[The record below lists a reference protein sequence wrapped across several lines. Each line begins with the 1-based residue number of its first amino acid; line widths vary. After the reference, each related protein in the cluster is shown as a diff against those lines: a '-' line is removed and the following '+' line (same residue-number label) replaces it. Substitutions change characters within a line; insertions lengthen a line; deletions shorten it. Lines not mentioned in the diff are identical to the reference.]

1 MVTFVL
7 ANIRNNG
14 IFCLGVSVS
23 VDGDDGGD
31 GHSPLGDFE
40 LKLGGGDDNYLRDDK
55 NGDDDGNGYD
65 EDDKT
70 EGRGFD
76 DHGDGDEV
84 GGRDR

>member
-1 MVTFVL
+1 
-7 ANIRNNG
+7 
-14 IFCLGVSVS
+14 VS
-23 VDGDDGGD
+23 VDGDEGGD
-31 GHSPLGDFE
+31 GHSPPGDFE

-55 NGDDDGNGYD
+55 NGDDDGNGY

-84 GGRDR
+84 VDDDGA